1 MIFCRELGPQLNL
14 ILTRMR
20 GVREWHT
27 REERTLRRGSQ
38 RAEPGVRVV
47 LLTLQRRKAFKQW
60 RRIQV
65 DWPAEFPEAN
75 LKPPLDVVDD
85 LLPLDVGKLYKKIEA
100 SDPERRLYGY
110 LPLMASCSYG
120 QIGALNAESF
130 CERTLRVA
138 GHVMDE
144 GNTLL
149 GDAELEMLTILRMNR
164 AFMEFMR
171 QALS

>member
-1 MIFCRELGPQLNL
+1 
-14 ILTRMR
+14 
-20 GVREWHT
+20 
-27 REERTLRRGSQ
+27 
-38 RAEPGVRVV
+38 
-47 LLTLQRRKAFKQW
+47 
-60 RRIQV
+60 
-65 DWPAEFPEAN
+65 
-75 LKPPLDVVDD
+75 
-85 LLPLDVGKLYKKIEA
+85 
-100 SDPERRLYGY
+100 
-110 LPLMASCSYG
+110 MASCSYG

-171 QALS
+171 QHYPELTRSLADQHFGKSVVTEETE